1 MSNRTINKCK
11 EISLDR
17 IFHLFS
23 DYISTRLQ
31 ETFKK
36 WKSYINYHKII
47 EISNNYCKVKSIE
60 IFVNVFH
67 SSIRKQLLK
76 GWDPWLNGV
85 KKQKDREYYNAS
97 KLINKMIRGF
107 LIRLKNNNDN
117 EKKRNKLENL
127 HSIIIQNVIKKNF
140 PQDEK
145 LTKKQNFAA
154 DILKKYFKSRMNV
167 RAAKI
172 ELQKRM
178 KIKATIKIQRLYRGK
193 KGRELYQVIKKLSE
207 NKKVLINEFEEE
219 RLDENEKSKNEGE
232 EVKVEEAAAAA
243 IAIAE
248 KKKEN
253 KLRKNRMS
261 AAIRTAVK
269 DNQLEASLLVF
280 EEQEKER
287 EKEEEEKERG
297 KESECENEKEGQ
309 GQLME
314 KENEKKRQNVSKDD
328 EDEESV
334 KFDGNISISDA
345 MSNVEPVCTGVPLE
359 TYDNCEECVIH
370 MDEIRGLKS
379 VNMTGEKAKT
389 EGDGVET
396 TTEEDNTIENEGGYK
411 IDNQNED
418 HNKSEIKN
426 VGGCESRENEG
437 DDKDDRTNEKEDE
450 VKIGEINPS
459 CLSQVNNNNNDSNFN
474 NGGSNNSSN
483 NNSRNGS
490 GRFISE
496 HQNDN
501 SQEHN
506 SNYDYD
512 NNSRNGDNKIPISG
526 PGSSAGTGHMIFGA
540 MSEREQSAI
549 AIAKKRAAQSEYYQ
563 QLKDVENNKSNNNNN
578 NSIQNTRAT
587 LYRNREQKDHND
599 FITGGINRENNKQT
613 ISQNSNQQKD
623 ENEFDNYQQQQN
635 YYNKNNSNR
644 NSDSD
649 SGPGSQYS
657 QGYNYNETGSGSGPS
672 SGINSS
678 RRNYQDNSN
687 NNESQRNESERGSH
701 SQYTAQY
708 NRRNENDSREH
719 GNRNSN
725 SNNNSNNNRDGNR
738 DGDGDGG
745 EGITPRYSERDSESE
760 PEMRSESRSQKIRNR
775 TSDNYDC
782 KEGNDR
788 SGYEGRGFDRE
799 SDRDQDRYQERVER
813 KNTYSPSSGYS
824 QSQSEPH
831 GQHYHDKDP
840 NSSNRRG
847 SVNDTQGGGGYDDD
861 ESSQYDSERRRARL
875 SSPETNQD
883 FDNQLESHSRSQSGY
898 ESNNQYQNQNQN
910 QNYGSDMQSNR
921 RQQQQQGYLRQE
933 EDSQESNGPRSYYPE
948 KSESS
953 TGR

>member
-1 MSNRTINKCK
+1 MWVHAHCDMNSLNNTMSNRTINKCK

-60 IFVNVFH
+60 ILVNVFH
-67 SSIRKQLLK
+67 SSICKQLLK
-76 GWDPWLNGV
+76 GWDPWLNEV
-85 KKQKDREYYNAS
+85 KKQKNREYYNAS
-97 KLINKMIRGF
+97 ILINKMIKGF
-107 LIRLKNNNDN
+107 LVKLKNNNNN

-178 KIKATIKIQRLYRGK
+178 RIKATIKIQRLYRGK

-207 NKKVLINEFEEE
+207 NKKVLINEFEDE
-219 RLDENEKSKNEGE
+219 RIDENEKSKNEGE
-232 EVKVEEAAAAA
+232 EVKVEEAAATA

-314 KENEKKRQNVSKDD
+314 KENEKKKQNVSKDD
-328 EDEESV
+328 EDEESE

-396 TTEEDNTIENEGGYK
+396 TTGEDNTIENEGGYK

-459 CLSQVNNNNNDSNFN
+459 CLSQVNNNNNN
-474 NGGSNNSSN
+474 
-483 NNSRNGS
+483 
-490 GRFISE
+490 
-496 HQNDN
+496 
-501 SQEHN
+501 
-506 SNYDYD
+506 
-512 NNSRNGDNKIPISG
+512 
-526 PGSSAGTGHMIFGA
+526 
-540 MSEREQSAI
+540 
-549 AIAKKRAAQSEYYQ
+549 
-563 QLKDVENNKSNNNNN
+563 
-578 NSIQNTRAT
+578 
-587 LYRNREQKDHND
+587 
-599 FITGGINRENNKQT
+599 
-613 ISQNSNQQKD
+613 
-623 ENEFDNYQQQQN
+623 
-635 YYNKNNSNR
+635 
-644 NSDSD
+644 
-649 SGPGSQYS
+649 
-657 QGYNYNETGSGSGPS
+657 
-672 SGINSS
+672 
-678 RRNYQDNSN
+678 
-687 NNESQRNESERGSH
+687 
-701 SQYTAQY
+701 
-708 NRRNENDSREH
+708 NDS
-719 GNRNSN
+719 SN
-725 SNNNSNNNRDGNR
+725 SNNGHASNYGNQTSENASYINDDSHTSSYTTSPVLMYR
-738 DGDGDGG
+738 K
-745 EGITPRYSERDSESE
+745 EYLHYSL
-760 PEMRSESRSQKIRNR
+760 SR
-775 TSDNYDC
+775 
-782 KEGNDR
+782 
-788 SGYEGRGFDRE
+788 
-799 SDRDQDRYQERVER
+799 
-813 KNTYSPSSGYS
+813 
-824 QSQSEPH
+824 
-831 GQHYHDKDP
+831 
-840 NSSNRRG
+840 
-847 SVNDTQGGGGYDDD
+847 
-861 ESSQYDSERRRARL
+861 
-875 SSPETNQD
+875 
-883 FDNQLESHSRSQSGY
+883 
-898 ESNNQYQNQNQN
+898 ESNNDKDGNNIDLGSNANNGNVNANTNNGNNNSSRNMLANSFSSNVYLHNT
-910 QNYGSDMQSNR
+910 NYHNSILSMSPTAKQFYSSALDGVRVKSPSVSSACSSRRPSLSSIPTVSQHDPSNR
-921 RQQQQQGYLRQE
+921 
-933 EDSQESNGPRSYYPE
+933 
-948 KSESS
+948 
-953 TGR
+953 